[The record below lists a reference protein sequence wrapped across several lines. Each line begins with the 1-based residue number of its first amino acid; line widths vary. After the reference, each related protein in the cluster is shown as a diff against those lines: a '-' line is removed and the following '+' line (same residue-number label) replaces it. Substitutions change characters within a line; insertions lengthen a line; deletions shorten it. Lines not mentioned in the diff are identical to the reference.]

1 MVFPTVARHFSKP
14 WAIKNEVMRCLSWL
28 YSQSDS
34 SLPAFDQLSDRVV
47 HGHDARGTPCVA
59 ATEGIALFKVPLESL
74 IKRRH
79 NAVRAMH
86 HIAGLNAIEGTG
98 FRLF

>member
-59 ATEGIALFKVPLESL
+59 ATEGIALFKVTDKKIGFPTNVFEIMIS
-74 IKRRH
+74 
-79 NAVRAMH
+79 AVTADKET
-86 HIAGLNAIEGTG
+86 I
-98 FRLF
+98 F